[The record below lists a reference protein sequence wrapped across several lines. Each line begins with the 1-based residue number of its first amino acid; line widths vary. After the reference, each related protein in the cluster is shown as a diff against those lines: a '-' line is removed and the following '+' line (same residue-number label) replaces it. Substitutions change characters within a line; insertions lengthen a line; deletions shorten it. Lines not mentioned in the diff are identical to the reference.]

1 MDDKQAFLQRYLQW
15 CLSLVREELESGM
28 PNLAW
33 VGHPVFEFLVGYLG
47 RKPLAQAV
55 ELFSAMQYRKLCH
68 QGLEWQ
74 AEKKARHETLLQD
87 FMRASDRH
95 NDRRAQDLYDTL
107 RRADFEVARSTLIK
121 RLAWNKLKELGWR
134 KLPWNPGIVK
144 CSKEVDRVT
153 VNTFLSAETKEFCYW
168 QQVIDGS
175 GEILIETS
183 FAEWFGLGYY
193 TIFMHNERGSEER
206 IARFV
211 VEKSQLFIEDSGP
224 IPEPPAD

>member
-1 MDDKQAFLQRYLQW
+1 MGDRQAFLQRYLEW
-15 CLSLVREELESGM
+15 CLGQVREELESGT

-33 VGHPVFEFLVGYLG
+33 VGHPIFGFLVGYLG
-47 RKPLAQAV
+47 QKPLAQAV

-68 QGLEWQ
+68 KGLEWQ
-74 AEKKARHETLLQD
+74 GEKKARHEVMLQN
-87 FMRASDRH
+87 FMYASKKH
-95 NDRRAQDLYDTL
+95 RRAKGPYETL
-107 RRADFEVARSTLIK
+107 RRASFEVARSTLIK
-121 RLAWNKLKELGWR
+121 RLVWNKLKELGWK

-206 IARFV
+206 ISRFV

-224 IPEPPAD
+224 IPEPPAG